1 MEAQGSDSVFQTSGK
16 RPYISCY
23 SLLGWTL
30 VFKAVSGVD
39 KKIWD
44 TYNSAQTSS
53 ESVDAALD
61 VTNQFKDHYKNRAV
75 LHWSSFNPSQV
86 MKVKILL
93 QA

>member
-1 MEAQGSDSVFQTSGK
+1 M
-16 RPYISCY
+16 
-23 SLLGWTL
+23 

-61 VTNQFKDHYKNRAV
+61 ITNQFKDHYKNRAV
-75 LHWSSFNPSQV
+75 LYWSSFNPSQV